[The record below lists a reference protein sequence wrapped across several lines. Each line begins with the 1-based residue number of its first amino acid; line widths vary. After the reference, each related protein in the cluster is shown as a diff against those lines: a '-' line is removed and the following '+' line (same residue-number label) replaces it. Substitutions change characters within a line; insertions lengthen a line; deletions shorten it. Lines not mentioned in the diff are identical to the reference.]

1 MSSSLQRPDAVGR
14 ASRARLGAPAS
25 CLLVIL
31 AANQAAAR
39 DAPASLPYLAHAA
52 PTGLRF
58 AAAVPKLPPPAR
70 PVNPSAA
77 VAEVPP
83 AELPPPENSKSTGEK
98 IDPAKAAPA
107 EANHPTT
114 VAPPGAASPPSVLP
128 DTYGHA
134 TPVTVQDFLPYFLP
148 ADRPRSS
155 AGYEIK

>member
-1 MSSSLQRPDAVGR
+1 MSSSLQRPDTVGR

-58 AAAVPKLPPPAR
+58 AAALPQLQPPPR
-70 PVNPSAA
+70 PANPAAA
-77 VAEVPP
+77 VAATPP
-83 AELPPPENSKSTGEK
+83 AELPPPESGEAAVEK
-98 IDPAKAAPA
+98 VDPATVATPA
-107 EANHPTT
+107 ENRPAAT
-114 VAPPGAASPPSVLP
+114 PPEAVLPPSVLP
-128 DTYGHA
+128 DTYGR
-134 TPVTVQDFLPYFLP
+134 TPTVTVEDFLPFFLP
-148 ADRPRSS
+148 SDRPRSS